1 MFLHSLTSL
10 ISNCLSLL
18 FETQGRPRTL
28 KPFSK
33 NKKWGTWRDFLY
45 LHGPHR
51 VLLGFNPPFSLL
63 LLSPEGSKGRTRK
76 GIKFYI
82 ERFIIHLAEELGFG
96 ENTFQYHLADDGLP
110 FLTDPSFC
118 LYGPVPHLTLPYWL
132 DEISWVPTRTTEFY
146 NEKKNLKRKTPS
158 KEQLEKIRD
167 LLNNSQRFLTIT
179 EWMTL
184 NDLTKLKG
192 FCGKEECYC
201 STCNISFQMQ
211 TYLMPE
217 YLLLVLRKR
226 WMASDLGRASPHH
239 PGSLVTVR
247 ATKSIISHLGSC
259 CGLAFQRLPLEI
271 SLNTKC
277 WKVSN
282 PWISISK
289 IKDNRTLKP
298 LHQRAGCHQ
307 AKSSEPLLSLCFLS
321 PSPLFSL
328 SLFPSCLSLLSQS
341 SLSRLYL
348 SVPSPAFF
356 PSPLQLWSMLSVSLP
371 LVLVI

>member
-1 MFLHSLTSL
+1 M
-10 ISNCLSLL
+10 
-18 FETQGRPRTL
+18 
-28 KPFSK
+28 
-33 NKKWGTWRDFLY
+33 
-45 LHGPHR
+45 
-51 VLLGFNPPFSLL
+51 GFPS
-63 LLSPEGSKGRTRK
+63 SQT
-76 GIKFYI
+76 
-82 ERFIIHLAEELGFG
+82 
-96 ENTFQYHLADDGLP
+96 LP
-110 FLTDPSFC
+110 FVSMALYPIFLFLTGWMKSPGFQQ
-118 LYGPVPHLTLPYWL
+118 
-132 DEISWVPTRTTEFY
+132 EQQNFTT
-146 NEKKNLKRKTPS
+146 KKKKSKKEDAPS

-179 EWMTL
+179 KWMTL
-184 NDLTKLKG
+184 KDITKLKG
-192 FCGKEECYC
+192 SCGKEECYC
-201 STCNISFQMQ
+201 RRCNISFQMQ

-289 IKDNRTLKP
+289 IKDNRTLQP

-307 AKSSEPLLSLCFLS
+307 AKSSEPLLF
-321 PSPLFSL
+321 PSVPQSSL
-328 SLFPSCLSLLSQS
+328 SLSFLSLLSP
-341 SLSRLYL
+341 LSHLFL
-348 SVPSPAFF
+348 PVPQPRF
-356 PSPLQLWSMLSVSLP
+356 LP
-371 LVLVI
+371 